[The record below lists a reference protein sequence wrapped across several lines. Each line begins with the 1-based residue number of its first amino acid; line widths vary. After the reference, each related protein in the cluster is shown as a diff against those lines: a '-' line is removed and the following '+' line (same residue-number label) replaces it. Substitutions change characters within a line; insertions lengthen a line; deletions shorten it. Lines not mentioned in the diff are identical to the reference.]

1 MDKKLL
7 LRYIS
12 GEATEKEK
20 EAITEWLDAD
30 VENMQEFLALRKL
43 NDITIWQ
50 YDPQSQQ
57 NHQKDSPRVLWQ
69 SSKKIM
75 TEVLKVAAVLVLA
88 FILFR
93 YFDKAGSEHA
103 STQTLYVPAGQ
114 RALLT
119 LSDSSKVWLNANT
132 TFTFPNTFSSG
143 TREVTLEGEG
153 YFDIAHNASQPFVV
167 KAGKYDVK
175 VLGTE
180 FNVLAY
186 TENPEFEVSLLSGS
200 VEVIR
205 AGGKNGRLI
214 TPGQRIFMEK
224 NSLRIAPIEHASYF
238 MWKEGLISFD
248 DEAFPE
254 MVRKL
259 ERYFDLKIIVKNDK
273 ILQYRCTGKFRTK
286 DGIEHI
292 LKVLQL
298 SNRFDYSI
306 DDKINVITIE

>member
-12 GEATEKEK
+12 GETTEKEK
-20 EAITEWLDAD
+20 EEITEWLDAD

-57 NHQKDSPRVLWQ
+57 NHQKDGPRILWQ

-93 YFDKAGSEHA
+93 YFDKAGFEHA

-167 KAGKYDVK
+167 KAGKYDIK

>member
-30 VENMQEFLALRKL
+30 AENMQEFLALRKL

-57 NHQKDSPRVLWQ
+57 DLQKDSPRVLWQ

-93 YFDKAGSEHA
+93 YFDKAGSENA

-132 TFTFPNTFSSG
+132 TFTFPTTFSSD
-143 TREVTLEGEG
+143 TREVTIEGEG

-186 TENPEFEVSLLSGS
+186 PENPEFEVSLLNGS

-214 TPGQRIFMEK
+214 APGQRIFMEK
-224 NSLRIAPIEHASYF
+224 NHLKIARIEHASYF
-238 MWKEGLISFD
+238 MWKDGLISFD

-298 SNRFDYSI
+298 SNRFDYTI